1 MAYNFTPFKDKLKS
15 TEDWLKREYSTIRTG
30 QATPAV
36 LDGIKVETYG
46 TAMPLNQVA
55 NIGIEDSKSLRVA
68 PWDASMVKDIE
79 KAITVANLGVSVGSD
94 EKGVR
99 VTFPQLTAERRTMI
113 IKIAKEKLEE
123 ARIAVRKERERV
135 MKDVDAKEEESTVGE
150 DEAKKLRTDV
160 QKLVDE
166 GNKKLEELKDKKEKE
181 ISS

>member
-15 TEDWLKREYSTIRTG
+15 TEEWLRREYSTIRTG
-30 QATPAV
+30 QTTPAI
-36 LDGIKVETYG
+36 LDGIKVESYG
-46 TAMPLNQVA
+46 TLMPLNQVA
-55 NIGIEDSKSLRVA
+55 NIGIEDAKSLRVN

-94 EKGVR
+94 DKGVR

-135 MKDVDAKEEESTVGE
+135 MKDVDGQEEEGLLGE
-150 DEAKKLRTDV
+150 DEAKKVRNDV
-160 QKLVDE
+160 QKFVDE
-166 GNKKLEELKDKKEKE
+166 ANKKLEDLKNLKEKE
-181 ISS
+181 IAQ